1 MKSKLFAM
9 IVSVLAA
16 MCLWVYV
23 VTVVNPDGDMVI
35 GNIPVTFSGAEVLRE
50 DHGLVITG
58 DYQEFVSVHF
68 YGKNTDLKT
77 LDQHK
82 DEIKAVIDVSK
93 VRSTKE
99 YTMTYDITLPSAVSA
114 SSITK
119 MDKNPSSI
127 TFRVERQITKS
138 VEVKGDFA
146 NVKIA
151 EGYMLDSTSFD
162 YDSVTVEGPE
172 SIVSTIDSAQV
183 TLDRSN
189 VDKTITESVS
199 YVLLDKSGEQV
210 DPTELTLSTDAIE
223 VTMKIVKY
231 KVVPIEVQ
239 LLYGDGLQ
247 EQDVSYDYE
256 PKAVTLSGDSAV
268 LDGLNSI
275 QLDPID
281 LSMLTSNDETVTQ
294 TILIPNDAKNVSGE
308 ENVSVRI
315 TITGKQIKT
324 LRTTNIVFI
333 GVDETQFKA
342 TSLSQQVQVTIRA
355 DAADAN
361 KITANNIRIVAD
373 MIAYTQ
379 TGTYQV
385 PVTVRIDGYQSAG
398 AIGQYSIAVNLAAAD
413 TETE

>member
-239 LLYGDGLQ
+239 LLYRDGLQ

-373 MIAYTQ
+373 MSAYTQ